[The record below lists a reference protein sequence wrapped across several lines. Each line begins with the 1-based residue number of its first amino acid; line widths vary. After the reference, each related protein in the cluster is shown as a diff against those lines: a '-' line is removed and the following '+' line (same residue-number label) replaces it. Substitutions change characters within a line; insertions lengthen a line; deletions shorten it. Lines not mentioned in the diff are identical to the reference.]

1 MGEGAARRPSR
12 VPRAQPNSAKVGAPM
27 ETMDCEPSANRERQ
41 IPSRARARR
50 ALARLC
56 GRGRPR
62 SQDLTL
68 QPPSPPAKAGIRAAP
83 NAASDAPQARNI
95 SAALTTEKP
104 QPTPF
109 GKRRADCAAA
119 LIAHCSLFSLKIA
132 LARFSHPPSKARTA
146 RISSASR
153 IGFATSTAFSKS
165 ARAFSRSPMSRYARA
180 RYT

>member
-1 MGEGAARRPSR
+1 M
-12 VPRAQPNSAKVGAPM
+12 
-27 ETMDCEPSANRERQ
+27 
-41 IPSRARARR
+41 RARAPR
-50 ALARLC
+50 ASAALRAGTPALP
-56 GRGRPR
+56 GTTPV
-62 SQDLTL
+62 T
-68 QPPSPPAKAGIRAAP
+68 PAKAGIHTAP
-83 NAASDAPQARNI
+83 NPAASDAPKARNI
-95 SAALTTEKP
+95 SAAL
-104 QPTPF
+104 TPF

-119 LIAHCSLFSLKIA
+119 LVAHYSLFSLKIA